1 MIYSLLLS
9 DQSIFNHPVHL
20 IKSDLKKSDAKSAFI
35 PFCQFGGNMSLM
47 GVRIEEFEMPV
58 CNCFEATIV
67 NDQICYEVDLN
78 KFSQKK
84 NIQKELKSGFA
95 FIMDY
100 NEDRQVTPLQ
110 RPRRQYGPLEEGYTD
125 TDIVAE
131 IDTEDALQQASIY
144 LNTIG
149 KKLAHVC

>member
-1 MIYSLLLS
+1 
-9 DQSIFNHPVHL
+9 
-20 IKSDLKKSDAKSAFI
+20 
-35 PFCQFGGNMSLM
+35 MSLM
-47 GVRIEEFEMPV
+47 GVRIDEFEMPV

-67 NDQICYEVDLN
+67 NDQICYEVDLK

-84 NIQKELKSGFA
+84 NIQSELKSGFA

-110 RPRRQYGPLEEGYTD
+110 RSRRQYGPLEEGYAD

>member
-1 MIYSLLLS
+1 MILLPLS
-9 DQSIFNHPVHL
+9 DQSIFNHPVHF
-20 IKSDLKKSDAKSAFI
+20 IGSDLKKSDAKSAFI

-47 GVRIEEFEMPV
+47 GVRIDEFEMPV

-67 NDQICYEVDLN
+67 NDQICYEVDLK

-84 NIQKELKSGFA
+84 NIQSELKSGFA

-110 RPRRQYGPLEEGYTD
+110 RSRRQYGPLEEGYAD